1 MERYPVK
8 RYNAQVLLIMAAYAL
23 LVYFEWPHVKTVA
36 DPGFKIVLALVPAL
50 PVVGVI
56 VLMGARVL
64 RSDELQQRLHLIAL
78 GVATGLVAALSVFL
92 SFLCAA
98 HVLTLAAEDV
108 LFWIFPAL
116 CFVYGLTR
124 LALSRRYGGTSC

>member
-1 MERYPVK
+1 MARFSNK
-8 RYNAQVLLIMAAYAL
+8 RYNVHVALIMAVYVL
-23 LVYFEWPHVKTVA
+23 LVFFEWPHVKGVT
-36 DPGFKIVLALVPAL
+36 DPVLKIALALVPAL

-78 GVATGLVAALSVFL
+78 GAATGLIAALSVVF

-98 HVLTLAAEDV
+98 HVLALAAEDV

-116 CFVYGLTR
+116 CLTYGLTR
-124 LALSRRYGGTSC
+124 MALSRRYGGTAC

>member
-1 MERYPVK
+1 M
-8 RYNAQVLLIMAAYAL
+8 
-23 LVYFEWPHVKTVA
+23 
-36 DPGFKIVLALVPAL
+36 KIVLALVPA
-50 PVVGVI
+50 VAVI

-78 GVATGLVAALSVFL
+78 GVATGLIAALSVVF

-98 HVLTLAAEDV
+98 RVLTPAAEDV

-116 CFVYGLTR
+116 CLAYGLTR
-124 LALSRRYGGTSC
+124 MALTRRYGATIC